1 MQELTLEEM
10 LQRIHVLTMDSK
22 VSRKLIADVR
32 GLEIIAQIVLQH
44 QNLDVSYDIDKEK
57 FIISDPPSPS

>member
-1 MQELTLEEM
+1 MQELTLEQM
-10 LQRIHVLTMDSK
+10 LERIHVLTMDSK

-57 FIISDPPSPS
+57 FIISDPPS